1 MTHHNSLEFLI
12 AQGNNNQVKLKP
24 VNINLKLCFIS
35 KKTGQECFE
44 IRSKEID
51 LKKKSS
57 APYETSTNLEGCR
70 EKTLFKATKFK
81 MHGIKTM
88 TLISC
93 E

>member
-51 LKKKSS
+51 LKKK
-57 APYETSTNLEGCR
+57 
-70 EKTLFKATKFK
+70 K
-81 MHGIKTM
+81 
-88 TLISC
+88 
-93 E
+93 